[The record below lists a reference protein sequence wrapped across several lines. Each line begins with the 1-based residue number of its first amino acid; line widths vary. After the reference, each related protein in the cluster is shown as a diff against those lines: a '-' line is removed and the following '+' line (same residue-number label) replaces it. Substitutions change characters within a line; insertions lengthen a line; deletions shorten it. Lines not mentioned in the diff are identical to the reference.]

1 MLLQN
6 RAIVEAKS
14 LGWLTGSDAN
24 APAQLLRDLNFSIA
38 PGERVLLT
46 GPSGSGK
53 STLLRALAGVL
64 QQTETGVF
72 SGELYVRGRAGLL
85 LQDPANTFVA
95 ARLGGEIAFGPENLA
110 LAEPEIRSRV
120 EACLDRVA
128 LPYGVHR
135 ATNELSGGESQRMA
149 LAGVLAMNPDLL
161 LLDEPTSMLDELSA
175 AKVLNAIN
183 EVLDSRPETAA
194 IIVDH
199 SAEPWSKLATRVL
212 VLSAEGRLAADLPM
226 ASFLSDASAKAVHL
240 ATAFDLG
247 YRTGKPVGTVRA
259 LVGPS
264 GAGKTTELQKILK
277 KLGVAEVGWV
287 PQQAE
292 FTVAGNTVWQSATA
306 TAKNLNLETSLA
318 SRLLTQLGLQNQ
330 LQQNPYRLSGGELRR
345 LALVSALA
353 HHPSHLMLDEPTVG
367 QDAETWQAV
376 AGVILAAKRAGVD
389 VTLATHDAELI
400 ALADEVIEVVP
411 AATRSA
417 VPPRTGR
424 VAPLA
429 ALLISMGLLGG
440 SFAIGSVETGA
451 IALGVEAALA
461 LMCWRILP
469 QQKAKRFVPIL
480 IALASIWLSNALFAA
495 DGVNLQALERALVVT
510 LRVAFFALPSVV
522 LAGALRPAELAAALV
537 RWCRVPARPAVA
549 AAAALVRLEFI
560 QWQWAAVREARRLR
574 GFNEGHGPVARTKEF
589 MASLFALLVQSLR
602 SAGELAVAMQ
612 ARGFAEPTAK
622 RRTWVK
628 F

>member
-1 MLLQN
+1 
-6 RAIVEAKS
+6 
-14 LGWLTGSDAN
+14 
-24 APAQLLRDLNFSIA
+24 
-38 PGERVLLT
+38 
-46 GPSGSGK
+46 
-53 STLLRALAGVL
+53 
-64 QQTETGVF
+64 
-72 SGELYVRGRAGLL
+72 
-85 LQDPANTFVA
+85 
-95 ARLGGEIAFGPENLA
+95 
-110 LAEPEIRSRV
+110 
-120 EACLDRVA
+120 
-128 LPYGVHR
+128 
-135 ATNELSGGESQRMA
+135 
-149 LAGVLAMNPDLL
+149 
-161 LLDEPTSMLDELSA
+161 
-175 AKVLNAIN
+175 
-183 EVLDSRPETAA
+183 
-194 IIVDH
+194 
-199 SAEPWSKLATRVL
+199 
-212 VLSAEGRLAADLPM
+212 
-226 ASFLSDASAKAVHL
+226 
-240 ATAFDLG
+240 
-247 YRTGKPVGTVRA
+247 
-259 LVGPS
+259 
-264 GAGKTTELQKILK
+264 
-277 KLGVAEVGWV
+277 
-287 PQQAE
+287 
-292 FTVAGNTVWQSATA
+292 VAGNTVWQSATA

-400 ALADEVIEVVP
+400 ALADEVIQIVP
-411 AATRSA
+411 AATSSA